1 VTAAREAEWRRLSPL
16 SPLAALGRW
25 AALALILVLP
35 AAVNGQ
41 SWGWRLPLAIGALV
55 VVLAG
60 ESVLWWTTRWRVTG
74 AALEKHHGV
83 LRRSSAR
90 VPLSQLQAID
100 VVRPASARLFGL
112 AELRLRT
119 GARRAAVRLRFLPA
133 DEAAELRGRLLELVR
148 ESRHEVA
155 APEPEPEGAPDA
167 SGPLVTTPTA
177 RLAAG
182 LLLSFST
189 LALVAVLALLLR
201 FVGVRGGAAD
211 LIAIGAALWR
221 RFNAEYR
228 LTVAEAPDGLRL
240 RAGLLA
246 TTAETIRSGRV
257 QAVRLVEPPLWRPFG
272 WCRLQ
277 VLLAGHEQSE
287 GGGRSQRRLRTLLAI
302 GGRADANALLE
313 HLLPDAPAP
322 RLRPPRRARWKSPL
336 RFRNLSWGRTDDCA
350 VATSGRL
357 TRVTYWVPLGK
368 VQSLRRVEGPV
379 QRRLGLAT
387 VHLDTAG
394 RGARAALR
402 DLEREDADAA
412 LDDLIDLSRRARR
425 PRIAV

>member
-1 VTAAREAEWRRLSPL
+1 VTAAQEAEWRRLSPL

-25 AALALILVLP
+25 AALALILLLP
-35 AAVNGQ
+35 AAVNGE
-41 SWGWRLPLAIGALV
+41 SWGWRLPVAIGALV
-55 VVLAG
+55 VVLGG
-60 ESVLWWTTRWRVTG
+60 EVVLWWATRWRVTG
-74 AALEKHHGV
+74 TALEKRHGV
-83 LRRSSAR
+83 LRRSAAR

-119 GARRAAVRLRFLPA
+119 GARRAAVRLRFLPTA
-133 DEAAELRGRLLELVR
+133 EAAELRGRLLELVR
-148 ESRHEVA
+148 EGRHEVT
-155 APEPEPEGAPDA
+155 APEPEAA
-167 SGPLVTTPTA
+167 SDPHRPLVTTPTA

-189 LALVAVLALLLR
+189 LALFAVLALLLR

-221 RFNAEYR
+221 RFNVEYR
-228 LTVAEAPDGLRL
+228 LTVAEASDGLRL

-257 QAVRLVEPPLWRPFG
+257 QAVRLVEPPLWRLFG

-302 GGRADANALLE
+302 GSRADANALLE
-313 HLLPDAPAP
+313 HLLPDAPAA
-322 RLRPPRRARWKSPL
+322 RLRPPSRARWKSPL

-357 TRVTYWVPLGK
+357 TRVTYWVPLAK

-379 QRRLGLAT
+379 QRQLGLAT

-402 DLEREDADAA
+402 DLDRGDADAA
-412 LDDLIDLSRRARR
+412 LADLIELSRRARR
-425 PRIAV
+425 SRIAA

>member
-1 VTAAREAEWRRLSPL
+1 VTAAREVEWRRLSPL

-25 AALALILVLP
+25 VALALILLLP
-35 AAVNGQ
+35 AAVNGK
-41 SWGWRLPLAIGALV
+41 SWDWRLPLAVG
-55 VVLAG
+55 VLLLLLGG
-60 ESVLWWTTRWRVTG
+60 EVVLWWATRWRVTG
-74 AALEKHHGV
+74 AALEKRHGV

-119 GARRAAVRLRFLPA
+119 GARRAAVRLRFLPES
-133 DEAAELRGRLLELVR
+133 EAAELRGRLLELVR
-148 ESRHEVA
+148 EGRQEVA
-155 APEPEPEGAPDA
+155 APEPEAAPDVQR
-167 SGPLVTTPTA
+167 PLVTTPTA

-201 FVGVRGGAAD
+201 FLGVRGGAAD
-211 LIAIGAALWR
+211 LIAIAAALWR
-221 RFNAEYR
+221 RFNVEYR
-228 LTVAEAPDGLRL
+228 LTVVEAPDGLRL

-257 QAVRLVEPPLWRPFG
+257 QAVRLVEPPLWRLFG

-302 GGRADANALLE
+302 GGRAEADALLE
-313 HLLPDAPAP
+313 HLLPDAPVA
-322 RLRPPRRARWKSPL
+322 RLRPPSRARWKSPL

-357 TRVTYWVPLGK
+357 TRVTYWVPLAK

-379 QRRLGLAT
+379 QQRLGLAT
-387 VHLDTAG
+387 VHLDTPG

-402 DLEREDADAA
+402 DLDRAAADAA
-412 LDDLIDLSRRARR
+412 LADLIELSRRARR
-425 PRIAV
+425 ARLAV